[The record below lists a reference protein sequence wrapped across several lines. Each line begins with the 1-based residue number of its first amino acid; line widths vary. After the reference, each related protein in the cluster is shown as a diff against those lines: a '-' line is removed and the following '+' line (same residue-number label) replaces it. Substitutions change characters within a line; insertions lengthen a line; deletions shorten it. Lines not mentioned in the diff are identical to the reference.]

1 MYMRMNIEAISDAA
15 LVRVIRRV
23 AAATLLEIG
32 ATEESIYRAMLVI
45 GEACGN
51 VVRHAYDE
59 PSLYEIGLEY
69 GPDALTVTV
78 LDHGTGFDVKADRDG
93 EHFGLSIMAKTAA
106 DLQIDS
112 TPGERTLLRAKIPV
126 EYDSPDD
133 ARQCRKMDRL

>member
-1 MYMRMNIEAISDAA
+1 MYMRMNIEAISDAS

-32 ATEESIYRAMLVI
+32 ATEETIYHAMLVI

-59 PSLYEIGLEY
+59 PSLYEVSLEY
-69 GPDALTVTV
+69 GPDTLTVTV
-78 LDHGTGFDVKADRDG
+78 LDHGEGFDIKAERDG
-93 EHFGLSIMAKTAA
+93 EHFGLSIMSQTAA

-112 TPGERTLLRAKIPV
+112 TPGERTLLRAEIPV
-126 EYDSPDD
+126 EYESPDD
-133 ARQCRKMDRL
+133 AKLCRKMDRL